1 MPPNSPQPTPARLT
15 GSRRHTASRLLL
27 ASLALLL
34 ISPVGAA
41 PAATLPV
48 ADARALSAPAQAAT
62 PLLIPAPTRAEFQ
75 AGTLPLG
82 GLGLAVRGNAPELG
96 WAARDLR
103 AEWRT
108 RLGLDLPDGGGLNI
122 VVGMRDD
129 PDLAARA
136 QAAGLLNTQPEGY
149 ALWVDATGA
158 YVVGADA
165 RGAYLGAQ
173 TLRQLLTPAGLRY
186 ARVSDAP
193 ALAQRVAMIYLDQY
207 SQGVND
213 RLIPMLAQLKYNQV
227 LIMSNYVQWD
237 VARAGGWAH
246 PGGASKAEA
255 ARVAQLARDYGLEP
269 IPLIETLGHTGW
281 MFYGNK
287 NLDLVQDPQ
296 SQSPYAYDTLNPA
309 TYDRVVL
316 PVLKEAV
323 EVFKPRFVHIGHDE
337 VRNKDRFPARPN
349 GVAAGF
355 EKLFVDD
362 TIKLHDYLKGLN
374 VGTMIWHD
382 TAFADAF
389 AASIPPQ
396 LPNDIVVAYWNY
408 NTGADYPLLAT
419 IKAAGFPT
427 LGAAWFDPLNPE
439 NFAKSAQKYAVGGM
453 IQTRWTGYFGNP
465 SIWDGAAE
473 QGQAYLRAAN
483 AFWNPAAPPLAAPDL
498 AYRDLYQPTPYRAV
512 PGALVDLT
520 PLVTRSLTDKG
531 GQGWIGK
538 GTDTDLSQLPTGDV
552 RLGAYRF
559 HISGAVML
567 RGSRPAAS
575 SLPER
580 ATIELNRKLAG
591 LAFLHTTGWSSPTNR
606 EQIGRIEIAF
616 ENGQTLTQPL
626 EYGRHIRA
634 WTDLVPTSMVQA
646 PAWRGQTKDG
656 LDVALGVLEW
666 QNPTPDAAVRSVS
679 YVSEGK
685 SANPTLLGLTI
696 LDSAP

>member
-1 MPPNSPQPTPARLT
+1 MSQPLSPPSPLPP
-15 GSRRHTASRLLL
+15 RRPGHTSPRLLL
-27 ASLALLL
+27 ASLALTL

-48 ADARALSAPAQAAT
+48 LDARAMSAPAQQGT

-82 GLGLAVRGNAPELG
+82 GLGLAVRGSAPELG

-103 AEWRT
+103 AEWKT
-108 RLGLDLPDGGGLNI
+108 RLGLDLPDGGGVNI
-122 VVGMRDD
+122 VVGTKDD

-186 ARVSDAP
+186 ARISDAP

-207 SQGVND
+207 SQPVND

-255 ARVAQLARDYGLEP
+255 ARVAQLARNYGLEP

-316 PVLKEAV
+316 PVLREAV
-323 EVFKPRFVHIGHDE
+323 DVFKPRFVHIGHDE

-362 TIKLHDYLKGLN
+362 TVKLHDYLKSLN

-389 AASIPPQ
+389 AASIPPK
-396 LPNDIVVAYWNY
+396 LPKDIVVTFW
-408 NTGADYPLLAT
+408 DYVSSGGDFPLLGR
-419 IKAAGFPT
+419 IKAAGFPV
-427 LGAAWFDPLNPE
+427 LGAAWFSPLNPE
-439 NFAKSAQKYAVGGM
+439 AFAKGALKAGAAGM

-473 QGQAYLRAAN
+473 QGQAYVRAAN
-483 AFWNPAAPPLAAPDL
+483 AFWNPAAPPLRNPDA
-498 AYRDLYQPTPYRAV
+498 AYRDLYQPTAYSAV

-520 PLVTRSLTDKG
+520 PLVTRSLTDTNE
-531 GQGWIGK
+531 QGWIQK
-538 GTDTDLSQLPTGDV
+538 GPDTDLSTLPGGDV

-559 HISGAVML
+559 HITGAVML

-575 SLPER
+575 TLPER
-580 ATIELNRKLAG
+580 ATIELHRKLTG
-591 LAFLHTTGWSSPTNR
+591 LALLQTTGWSSPNNR
-606 EQIGRIEIAF
+606 EQVGRIEIAY
-616 ENGQTLTQPL
+616 EGGKTLVQPL

-666 QNPTPDAAVRSVS
+666 QNPNPDMAISSVT
-679 YVSEGK
+679 YISEGK

-696 LDSAP
+696 LGSAP